1 MRIVL
6 KNEYLRKILVFAII
20 LSNISC
26 FSQKNECSNQIEIIR
41 NILNDI
47 QFNNLII
54 NKKTINIENSL
65 CQEKSEKML
74 FKNKSSVNL
83 CFLKGKTKSEDKISF
98 LDYQKTNSI
107 VYAELSIFHKNA
119 IFSILLRKQKDENLV
134 LINSWMKFIKREN
147 DSNEK

>member
-134 LINSWMKFIKREN
+134 LINSWMKFIKREK